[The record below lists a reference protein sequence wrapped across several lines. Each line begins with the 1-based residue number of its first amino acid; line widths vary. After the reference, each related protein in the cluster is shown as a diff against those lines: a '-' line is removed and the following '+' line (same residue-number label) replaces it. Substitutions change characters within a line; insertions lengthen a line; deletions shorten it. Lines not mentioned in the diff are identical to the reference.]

1 MGLCTHRARRE
12 ATVGSFNLRVTLESP
27 FQMATTLFCVF
38 LKDAEPLGQGAP
50 EVGVQ
55 FMDGTF
61 GTLCY
66 SGDGARLKANQREGN
81 AVSWVPRQR
90 ASPYWGHVTRCMFRC
105 K

>member
-1 MGLCTHRARRE
+1 MGLCTHTARRE
-12 ATVGSFNLRVTLESP
+12 AIVGSFNLRLTLESP
-27 FQMATTLFCVF
+27 FQMATMLFCVF

-50 EVGVQ
+50 DIGVH

-66 SGDGARLKANQREGN
+66 SGDGVRLKANQREGN
-81 AVSWVPRQR
+81 AVSWVPGQR
-90 ASPYWGHVTRCMFRC
+90 ASPYWGHVTRSMFHC